1 MKARNATRSALI
13 RLWQGATG
21 GDGAA
26 LGNLL
31 GPVLAGRAFDQLG
44 GYGLV
49 IGVGMALSVLATVAS
64 ARVVT
69 PRAGAGGRG

>member
-1 MKARNATRSALI
+1 MDLFGARALASVI
-13 RLWQGATG
+13 GTLYS
-21 GDGAA
+21 GAA

-49 IGVGMALSVLATVAS
+49 ISMGMALSALATVAS
-64 ARVVT
+64 ARVRT
-69 PRAGAGGRG
+69 GTMAGRPG